1 MANKNRTKRAM
12 LLSVL
17 SLIMCFSMF
26 VGTTYA
32 WFTDSVTSA
41 KNKIVAGTLDV
52 ELKYQNALVDEWT
65 SVEGKSNIFDPN
77 ALWEPG
83 HVEVAY
89 FEVSNIG
96 SLAMKYLFALNVYG
110 ETEGV
115 NVAGETFKLS
125 EVLW

>member
-77 ALWEPG
+77 AIVTNRNLYAIPFNFTAHSDYANTLW
-83 HVEVAY
+83 
-89 FEVSNIG
+89 I
-96 SLAMKYLFALNVYG
+96 
-110 ETEGV
+110 GV
-115 NVAGETFKLS
+115 NNTICNRLRNRRFYVR
-125 EVLW
+125 